1 MDEEL
6 PFNMRTP
13 AIITPKP
20 NVPKPKFK
28 PSRQNVETLINIL
41 RFKNDGTQLKFPPE
55 VTNNFNIGGQITPS
69 FYEEIVKYI
78 EEKFDGAKSDF
89 DDLLLEAALPCKRY
103 FMEKVTIPTIIYNSR
118 RVQELVSDGEI
129 DVETAKFMITS
140 AVGMLGLI
148 YTAPFENLYIN
159 QDKPGSESVM
169 DFKDGVGI
177 GFKPGSH
184 TREEEVIC
192 NRIVKQVGEALN
204 DPKNQGRNAKV
215 VRREVWNSLINK
227 QYGVGRF
234 LHRKHPRLT
243 KKAKKVKKGKTRK
256 YIR

>member
-41 RFKNDGTQLKFPPE
+41 RFKNDGTQFKLPPE
-55 VTNNFNIGGQITPS
+55 VTQPFKFGEEVLPPVYERLIQQIQ
-69 FYEEIVKYI
+69 
-78 EEKFDGAKSDF
+78 EKFDGAKSDF
-89 DDLLLEAALPCKRY
+89 DDLLLEAALPCKR
-103 FMEKVTIPTIIYNSR
+103 FWFEKGIIRDNFTV
-118 RVQELVSDGEI
+118 RVKSWKESIEDGTLNIEDANDLLDSTVNASVLSLI
-129 DVETAKFMITS
+129 VPIEQVE
-140 AVGMLGLI
+140 G
-148 YTAPFENLYIN
+148 YILKN
-159 QDKPGSESVM
+159 
-169 DFKDGVGI
+169 KDGVGI
-177 GFKPGSH
+177 GVNPGESLS
-184 TREEEVIC
+184 RPERPIC
-192 NRIVKQVGEALN
+192 AEIVTKVGEALN
-204 DPKNQGRNAKV
+204 DPKNQGRNSKV